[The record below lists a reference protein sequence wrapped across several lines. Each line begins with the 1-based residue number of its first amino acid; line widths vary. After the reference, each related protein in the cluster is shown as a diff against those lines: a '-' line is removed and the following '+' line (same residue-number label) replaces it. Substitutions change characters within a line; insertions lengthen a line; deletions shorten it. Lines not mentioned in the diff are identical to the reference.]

1 MGKIRDFFRPAFRLA
16 VKPHIRYLCNKTSVQ
31 FESYKDK
38 YKGKRCFIVA
48 NGPSLRMEDLNRLSD
63 NKEITF
69 GMNRI
74 YMLFDRTQWRPTFY
88 LVQDPTIIRSCFNEI
103 NERVTQSIKFVK
115 VPGEPKYDLP
125 NSIYFDVDYT
135 KADKGLIPDFYDG
148 AKYTFADANSVSY
161 TALQLAVYMGFS
173 EIYLIGADCNYS
185 KDNKTINAESYPDK
199 RMYDAKK
206 VGNSPRMEYTFLGY
220 EVAKKYAESHGIKIY
235 NATRGGKLE
244 VFERVNFDT
253 LIQ

>member
-1 MGKIRDFFRPAFRLA
+1 MGKIRDFFRPTFRLI
-16 VKPHIRYLCNKTSVQ
+16 VKPHIRHLCNKTLSQ
-31 FESYKDK
+31 FNSYKDK
-38 YKGKRCFIVA
+38 YRGQRCFIVA
-48 NGPSLRMEDLNRLSD
+48 NGPSLKIEDLNKLSE
-63 NKEITF
+63 NGEITF

-74 YMLFDRTQWRPTFY
+74 YMLFDRTKWRPTFY
-88 LVQDPTIIRSCFNEI
+88 LVQDPTIIRSCYTEI
-103 NERVTQSIKFVK
+103 NEKITQSVKFVK

-135 KADKGLIPDFYDG
+135 KADKGITPDFYDG
-148 AKYTFADANSVSY
+148 TKCTFADANSVSY
-161 TALQLAVYMGFS
+161 TALQLSIYMGFS

-206 VGNSPRMEYTFLGY
+206 VGNPPKMDYTFLGY
-220 EVAKKYAESHGIKIY
+220 EVAKKYAEAHNIHIY

-244 VFERVNFDT
+244 VFERKEFDT
-253 LIQ
+253 LF